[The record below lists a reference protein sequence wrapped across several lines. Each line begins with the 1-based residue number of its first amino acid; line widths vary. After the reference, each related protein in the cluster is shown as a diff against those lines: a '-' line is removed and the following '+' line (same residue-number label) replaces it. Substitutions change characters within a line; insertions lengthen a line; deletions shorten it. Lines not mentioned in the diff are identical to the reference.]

1 MAEVRRA
8 ARVAEGLMQEL
19 AVQIGQHLRDPRV
32 KNTVVSRVELTD
44 DLRTAR
50 VYVRA
55 LEGSEDKQRN
65 LAILEGL
72 GKAAGVLRRQATKAL
87 KLRVAPE
94 LTFFYDDGLDKRTR
108 VDSLLLEIEHE
119 IREKKKK
126 PSE

>member
-72 GKAAGVLRRQATKAL
+72 GKA
-87 KLRVAPE
+87 
-94 LTFFYDDGLDKRTR
+94 
-108 VDSLLLEIEHE
+108 
-119 IREKKKK
+119 
-126 PSE
+126 

>member
-1 MAEVRRA
+1 MGEVKRS

-55 LEGSEDKQRN
+55 LEGSEDKARN
-65 LAILEGL
+65 DAILEGL
-72 GKAAGVLRRQATKAL
+72 AKAAGVLRRQATKAL

-108 VDSLLLEIEHE
+108 IDSLLLEIEHE
-119 IREKKKK
+119 NREKKKK
-126 PSE
+126 G

>member
-1 MAEVRRA
+1 MAEVKRS

-72 GKAAGVLRRQATKAL
+72 AKAAGVLRRQATKAL

-119 IREKKKK
+119 LREKKKQ